1 MNFRQL
7 RTFILTAESGGFARA
22 AATLHLSQPAAS
34 RQISAL
40 ETELGVSLFDRLGRR
55 LQLTSDG
62 EDLLRRGRHLLH
74 EVDLF
79 RDRAKALKGG
89 ETGTLRVGGTPQS
102 IETVLAPFLPQFR
115 RRHPRV
121 DVHFLEDGGSS
132 IGDRLERGDAQ
143 LGLTIP
149 GNELLAGR
157 LLYPIFLLA
166 VLPRSHKLA
175 RRSSIDVAELADEP
189 LLLVQ
194 RSYASRGWFNAACHN
209 ADFTPNV
216 VLESGAPHTLM
227 ALAATGAGI
236 AIVPSNVRVLGSN
249 IRAIPVLQKGGSIGK
264 WAIVAWDRRRFLP
277 SFALNFVEELAAF
290 VRSDYPGREVTKRAP
305 RLPRPKGF

>member
-7 RTFILTAESGGFARA
+7 RTFVLTAESGGFARA
-22 AATLHLSQPAAS
+22 GATLHLSQPAAS

-40 ETELGVSLFDRLGRR
+40 ERELGVSLFDRVGRR
-55 LQLTSDG
+55 LQLTAEG
-62 EDLLRRGRHLLH
+62 EDLLRRGRHLLS
-74 EVDLF
+74 EADQL
-79 RDRAKALKGG
+79 RDRAKALKSG
-89 ETGTLRVGGTPQS
+89 EIGTLRVGGTPQS

-115 RRHPRV
+115 RRHPGV

-132 IGDRLERGDAQ
+132 VGDRVEQGDAQ

-166 VLPRSHKLA
+166 VLPRQHRLA
-175 RRSSIDVAELADEP
+175 RRSSIDIAELAEEP

-209 ADFTPNV
+209 ADFRANIL
-216 VLESGAPHTLM
+216 LESGAPQTLM

-236 AIVPSNVRVLGSN
+236 AIVPSNVRVPRSN
-249 IRAIPVLQKGGSIGK
+249 VRAVPVLQKGGSIGK

-277 SFALNFVEELAAF
+277 AFARNFVDELAAF
-290 VRSDYPGREVTKRAP
+290 VRSEYPGREVTRKAP